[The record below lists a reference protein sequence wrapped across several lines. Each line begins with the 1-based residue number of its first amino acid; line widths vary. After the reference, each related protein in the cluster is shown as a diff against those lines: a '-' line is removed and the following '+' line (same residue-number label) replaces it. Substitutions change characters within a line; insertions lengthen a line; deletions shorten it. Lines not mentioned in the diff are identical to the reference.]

1 MTLTHKALICCLWTR
16 GDGKMTEHEKFL
28 QMVYFL
34 DQLRH
39 WRPDTPLIRAQ
50 LTAAQLLIDFTSEE
64 DRDEAYREL
73 RC

>member
-1 MTLTHKALICCLWTR
+1 
-16 GDGKMTEHEKFL
+16 MTEHEKFL

-34 DQLRH
+34 DQLRR

-50 LTAAQLLIDFTSEE
+50 LAAAQLLIDFTSEE